1 MPRTARRQALGALTA
16 GSVLVG
22 CQLNPFERAPAD
34 QVLRTFLWTTYE
46 SLDPIHASAGNEA
59 DVEYV
64 VHVFGGLMGLNERL
78 ETVPDVAE
86 RVAVSQDGK
95 TYTFTLRRNARFHDG
110 RVVTA
115 TDVKY
120 SLERAGDPANRSEVA
135 LTYLSDVSGFIERY
149 EGKAPEVSGVR
160 VRDDQTVEITLNEPR
175 VDFLPKLTYPAAF
188 VVDRSNV
195 EAGGARWW
203 QRPNGTGPFKV
214 REARAGESL
223 VLARNETYHL
233 TKPALSE
240 VYFFPVLPLD
250 AYETGQIDVG
260 IVGLGDVE
268 RVTDKSDP
276 LSRELRVRTD
286 LDIRYLGFNVA
297 AKPFD
302 DPKVRQAF
310 SHALDRDKIVSVT
323 LKKTVVK
330 AESILPPGMPGKSD
344 KVKALD
350 FDVSRARQLIAD
362 STYRDVRNFPE
373 VVITVPGVLTGPP
386 PEVTAVAAMYKQNLG
401 VDVRIRQM
409 DSRSLFDQLGRAR
422 DRFQV
427 VWLGWIA
434 DYADPQNFIDV
445 LFHGKSTENHWQYV
459 NPEVDRLVERA
470 RGERDHATR
479 MRLYQEAETLVLK
492 DAPIVPLWHSKRYV
506 LVKPY
511 VQGYSPSPMAVP
523 WLRSVSL
530 KSSPQRPQI
539 GPTTN
544 G

>member
-1 MPRTARRQALGALTA
+1 LIQRRVALAATASALA
-16 GSVLVG
+16 G
-22 CQLNPFERAPAD
+22 CQLNPFDKAPAD
-34 QVLRTFLWTTYE
+34 QVLRTFLWTHYE
-46 SLDPIHASAGNEA
+46 TLDPIHTSVGNEA
-59 DVEYV
+59 DAEYV
-64 VHVFGGLMGLNERL
+64 VHVFGGLIGLNDKL
-78 ETVPDVAE
+78 EPVPDLAE
-86 RVAVSQDGK
+86 RHTVSQDGK
-95 TYTFTLRRNARFHDG
+95 TYTFTLRRTARFHDG
-110 RVVTA
+110 RPVTA

-120 SLERAGDPANRSEVA
+120 SLERAADPANRAEVA
-135 LTYLSDVSGFIERY
+135 MTYLSDVAGFSERY
-149 EGKAPEVSGVR
+149 EGKAQEVRGVR
-160 VRDDQTVEITLNEPR
+160 VRDDQTIEITLNEPR
-175 VDFLPKLTYPAAF
+175 VDFLPKLSYPVTY
-188 VVDRSNV
+188 VVDKNNV
-195 EAGGARWW
+195 ENGGARWW

-233 TKPALSE
+233 AKPALSE

-260 IVGLGDVE
+260 IVGIGDVE

-286 LDIRYLGFNVA
+286 LDIRYLGFNVS

-310 SHALDRDKIVSVT
+310 SHALDRDKIVNVT
-323 LKKTVVK
+323 LKKTVAK

-362 STYRDVRNFPE
+362 SSYRDVRNFPE
-373 VVITVPGVLTGPP
+373 MILTVQGVLTGPA
-386 PEVTAVAAMYKQNLG
+386 PEVLAIAAMYKQNLG
-401 VDVRIRQM
+401 VDIKIRQV
-409 DSRSLFDQLGRAR
+409 DSRVLTDQLSRDK
-422 DRFQV
+422 DRFQM

-445 LFHGKSTENHWQYV
+445 LFHGKSSENQFQYV

-470 RGERDHATR
+470 RGERDHAAR
-479 MRLYQEAETLVLK
+479 MRLYNDAESLILK
-492 DAPIVPLWHSKRYV
+492 DAPIVPLWHSKRYL

-511 VQGYSPSPMAVP
+511 VQGYTPTPMAVP

-530 KSSPQRPQI
+530 SASPQRPKI
-539 GPTTN
+539 GTTASN
-544 G
+544 A